1 MNRNIKFVVGI
12 TIIVAT
18 VVFLVYTAVNETKMY
33 MLTVSEFL
41 GAGPAYASQTV
52 RVAGRVAAGSMD
64 WEADALDLEFT
75 LDDIEGQG
83 SIVVHYTGLL
93 PDMFAEDRDVI
104 IEGPGSRDSVFEA
117 TTILTSCPSKYEAE
131 KGRQ

>member
-1 MNRNIKFVVGI
+1 
-12 TIIVAT
+12 
-18 VVFLVYTAVNETKMY
+18 
-33 MLTVSEFL
+33 
-41 GAGPAYASQTV
+41 
-52 RVAGRVAAGSMD
+52 MD

-83 SIVVHYTGLL
+83 SIAVHYTGLL

-104 IEGPGSRDSVFEA
+104 IEGPGSRASVFEA

-131 KGRQ
+131 KGLQ